1 MLLSNPRFLLNFEW
15 AQTMEQII
23 TCCNDVLRT
32 HKKDRF
38 FSDFLVYCLP
48 KATNLQII
56 QSLQNYIT
64 ISIMSGLHNSR
75 SIEYSVRTVDIF
87 SEANNSRHLKDRIH
101 FKDFHNDA
109 INKEVSLKDHFIAWI
124 REREECKKQGRNF
137 DRHRVFTLCSYPWI
151 LDASNKSELLKIQN
165 KIEQD
170 QNRFN
175 NINDL
180 LLNPGMGAL
189 YLMLEVRREH
199 VLEDTLRRIISGN
212 VNFKKPLRIMFEG
225 EPGIDEG
232 GVKKEFFQILI
243 R

>member
-1 MLLSNPRFLLNFEW
+1 
-15 AQTMEQII
+15 
-23 TCCNDVLRT
+23 
-32 HKKDRF
+32 
-38 FSDFLVYCLP
+38 
-48 KATNLQII
+48 
-56 QSLQNYIT
+56 
-64 ISIMSGLHNSR
+64 MSGLHNSR

-87 SEANNSRHLKDRIH
+87 SEANNARHLKDRIH

-124 REREECKKQGRNF
+124 REREECKKFGRTF